1 MSIMQNQTLLKGLLN
16 WETVLEIGI
25 VLLLAEIKQV
35 KFLLTPGSQNFR
47 FKYQKPTSNKC
58 SLHDLYQYF
67 HNTLL
72 LQSGSE
78 MI

>member
-1 MSIMQNQTLLKGLLN
+1 ML
-16 WETVLEIGI
+16 
-25 VLLLAEIKQV
+25 
-35 KFLLTPGSQNFR
+35 GSQNFR
-47 FKYQKPTSNKC
+47 FKYEKPFCNKC

-72 LQSGSE
+72 VQGASK